1 MGEKK
6 INLILLGPPGAGKR
20 TQAKKLAQKY
30 KLLHFS
36 ATDAVKK
43 EIEKGNPVALEAQP
57 FIKKGEITPVSII
70 LHVLDLWLEANPQVN
85 GFILDRFPDDLAEC
99 KALDEYLEEKGEAI
113 SKLIQF
119 ELEEQTLLKRQP
131 NLGPVAHLMR
141 KEGLQKF
148 HRLLESYKKD
158 SLLIYNH
165 YAAYGRAAKVLGEGS
180 VDRVFANLCSVVDK
194 LV

>member
-1 MGEKK
+1 MGAKK

-20 TQAKKLAQKY
+20 TQAKKLAKKY
-30 KLLHFS
+30 NLLHFS
-36 ATDAVKK
+36 ATDAVKA
-43 EIEKGNPVALEAQP
+43 EIKKGNPAALEAQP
-57 FIKKGEITPVSII
+57 FIEKGALIP
-70 LHVLDLWLEANPQVN
+70 LLAKMFVLDLWLEANPQVN

-99 KALDEYLEEKGEAI
+99 KALDAYLEEKGESI

-131 NLGPVAHLMR
+131 NLGAVAHLMR

-148 HRLLESYKKD
+148 HRLFEFYKKA
-158 SLLIYNH
+158 SVPIYKH
-165 YAAYGRAAKVLGEGS
+165 YAADGRATKVLGEGS
-180 VDRVFANLCSVVDK
+180 VDRVFANLCSVADK